1 MDLSPANPV
10 PTSYWNGIRKLFLV
24 WAVIILA
31 GFTFTYFAQT
41 LSPTNIN
48 LSWAVLACI
57 GLVYSKKQM
66 PFSDRALRNIFFA
79 WLGIII
85 LGIAVSQAAFFWSPL
100 FLVASYLG
108 AFWLL
113 LMAFGHAVTGIIDRK
128 KVYIFTVAGQ
138 LAAAVF
144 IYIFANSMPSL
155 YTLQYLVAGVVGSAS
170 MLLLL
175 L

>member
-1 MDLSPANPV
+1 MDFSSTNPV
-10 PTSYWNGIRKLFLV
+10 TASYWNGIRRLFVV

-48 LSWAVLACI
+48 LSWTVLACI

-66 PFSDRALRNIFFA
+66 PFSDWALRNIFFA

-85 LGIAVSQAAFFWSPL
+85 FGIAVSQAAFFWSPL
-100 FLVASYLG
+100 FFVTSYLG

-128 KVYIFTVAGQ
+128 KVYIFTVAAQ
-138 LAAAVF
+138 LTVAAF
-144 IYIFANSMPSL
+144 IYIFANSMPTL